1 MADKNEILMITVIAV
16 CTFATR
22 LFPFAVFGRGQ
33 QPSGLVK
40 YLGKSLPAA
49 VIAILIVYCIKT
61 INFAVISTFAPQ
73 FIAIAIV
80 IALHIWKRNNLISI
94 GIGTVIYMVLVQF
107 VFV

>member
-1 MADKNEILMITVIAV
+1 MADKNEILMIAVIAV

-22 LFPFAVFGRGQ
+22 VFPFVLFGRGQ

-40 YLGKSLPAA
+40 FLGKSLPAA

-61 INFAVISTFAPQ
+61 IDFAVISTFAPQ

-80 IALHIWKRNNLISI
+80 IALHLWKRNNLVSI
-94 GIGTVIYMVLVQF
+94 GLGTAVYMVLVQF